1 MQWKKMLKAGAKY
14 ISNSDYRF
22 LINAGFGKCDSMN
35 DEDYLKKKYSIIM
48 GKELNLD
55 NPQTFNEKLQW
66 LKLYDRKPEYTMMVD
81 KIEVRK
87 YIAETIGEEYL
98 IPCLETWDR
107 AKDINFDDLPNQF
120 VLKCNHNS
128 GTGMCICK
136 DKTKIDFKKVQNGL
150 DKGLRENF
158 YLHAREWPYKNVK
171 RRIIAEQFMGNN
183 LIDYKFYCFN
193 GEPKFLYVAL
203 ANITDGKKDDLL
215 SFYTLDWKPA
225 PFYRKDHKPFPYK
238 INKPDS
244 LDEMLNI
251 ARILSEDIPFVRV
264 DLYEVEGKIF
274 FSELTFS
281 PGGGFGQ
288 FYPQIWE
295 EKIGGWLELPGRKE

>member
-1 MQWKKMLKAGAKY
+1 MQ
-14 ISNSDYRF
+14 I
-22 LINAGFGKCDSMN
+22 I
-35 DEDYLKKKYSIIM
+35 LKKFRKKIKNPKSLFRSLGHRGFFYWMDDKSYLEKVFRIEFGRGM
-48 GKELNLD
+48 DLN
-55 NPQTFNEKLQW
+55 NPRTFNEKIQW
-66 LKLYDRKPEYTMMVD
+66 LKIYNHNPEYTMMVD

-87 YIAETIGEEYL
+87 YIEKTIGEEYL
-98 IPCLETWDR
+98 IPCLGIWDS
-107 AKDINFDDLPNQF
+107 AEDIDFDALPNQF